1 MPKLTIDGQTYEAE
15 KGKTVIQV
23 ADDLGVEIPRYCYH
37 PDIGIEASCR
47 MCLVEVKG
55 APKLMPACA
64 TPIAEGM
71 KIRTNTERVREAVRY
86 AKRRSSIKRPNSLP
100 HPLSYSRASSGGLVR
115 IHDSKKRLA
124 GTNAG

>member
-23 ADDLGVEIPRYCYH
+23 ADDVGVEIPRYCYH

-64 TPIAEGM
+64 TTIAEGM

-86 AKRRSSIKRPNSLP
+86 AKRRSSIKRPKQFAPSPQLFK
-100 HPLSYSRASSGGLVR
+100 SVIRRSC
-115 IHDSKKRLA
+115 
-124 GTNAG
+124 TNP